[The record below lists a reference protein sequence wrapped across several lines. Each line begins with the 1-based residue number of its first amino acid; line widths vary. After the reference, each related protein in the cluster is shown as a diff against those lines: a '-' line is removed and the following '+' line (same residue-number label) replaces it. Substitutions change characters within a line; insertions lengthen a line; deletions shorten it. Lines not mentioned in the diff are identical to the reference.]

1 MSNSCNKI
9 IEYIKRIQPIPNRLF
24 SFFNHKLNFSQ
35 SRKSRYRSVGFP
47 TNKNELNLNQKNKVE
62 LFYKIV
68 LTNKIIGGIIRYT
81 KKQEENK
88 MDTYG
93 YIFDMVGDAIIDGI
107 LTDVSYDGISDYLE
121 YNGIFCSGSLLLDLE
136 SKYCR

>member
-1 MSNSCNKI
+1 M
-9 IEYIKRIQPIPNRLF
+9 
-24 SFFNHKLNFSQ
+24 
-35 SRKSRYRSVGFP
+35 YRSVGFP
-47 TNKNELNLNQKNKVE
+47 TNKNKKMESKNKNKVE
-62 LFYKIV
+62 LFYKKV

-107 LTDVSYDGISDYLE
+107 LTEVSYDGISDYLE
-121 YNGIFCSGSLLLDLE
+121 DNGIFCGGSLLLELE
-136 SKYCR
+136 YKYCRG

>member
-1 MSNSCNKI
+1 MDA
-9 IEYIKRIQPIPNRLF
+9 
-24 SFFNHKLNFSQ
+24 
-35 SRKSRYRSVGFP
+35 
-47 TNKNELNLNQKNKVE
+47 KNKNKVK
-62 LFYKIV
+62 LFYKMV

-93 YIFDMVGDAIIDGI
+93 YIFDMVGDAIMDGI

-121 YNGIFCSGSLLLDLE
+121 GNGIFCGGSLLLELE
-136 SKYCR
+136 DKYCR

>member
-1 MSNSCNKI
+1 
-9 IEYIKRIQPIPNRLF
+9 
-24 SFFNHKLNFSQ
+24 
-35 SRKSRYRSVGFP
+35 
-47 TNKNELNLNQKNKVE
+47 
-62 LFYKIV
+62 
-68 LTNKIIGGIIRYT
+68 
-81 KKQEENK
+81 

-107 LTDVSYDGISDYLE
+107 LTDVSYDGNRDYLE

>member
-1 MSNSCNKI
+1 M
-9 IEYIKRIQPIPNRLF
+9 
-24 SFFNHKLNFSQ
+24 
-35 SRKSRYRSVGFP
+35 VTP
-47 TNKNELNLNQKNKVE
+47 TNKDKKIKRQILKTKNKVK
-62 LFYKIV
+62 LFYKKV
-68 LTNKIIGGIIRYT
+68 LTNKKIGGIIRYT

-121 YNGIFCSGSLLLDLE
+121 NNGIFCSGSLLLELE
-136 SKYCR
+136 YKYCR

>member
-1 MSNSCNKI
+1 MRSVEWPQKKNKKIDSKNKNKI
-9 IEYIKRIQPIPNRLF
+9 
-24 SFFNHKLNFSQ
+24 
-35 SRKSRYRSVGFP
+35 
-47 TNKNELNLNQKNKVE
+47 E
-62 LFYKIV
+62 LFYKKV
-68 LTNKIIGGIIRYT
+68 LTNKKIGGIIRYT

-121 YNGIFCSGSLLLDLE
+121 DNGIFCGGSLLLELE
-136 SKYCR
+136 YKYCRW